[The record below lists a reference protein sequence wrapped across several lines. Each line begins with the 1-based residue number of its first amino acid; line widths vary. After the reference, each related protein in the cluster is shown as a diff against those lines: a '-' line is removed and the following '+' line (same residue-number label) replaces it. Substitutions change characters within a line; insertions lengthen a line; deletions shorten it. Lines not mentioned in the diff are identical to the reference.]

1 MGCATLSHMA
11 HSTAPLDDIF
21 GALSDPT
28 RRAVVERLGRG
39 PASVGELAQPFP
51 ITLPSFMKHLRVLE
65 DSGLVLTKKVGRTR
79 MCTLDRRRLRRLST
93 WLDQQRTVWTERT
106 DRLEHFVT
114 DTDTEETR

>member
-1 MGCATLSHMA
+1 MA
-11 HSTAPLDDIF
+11 HSSTPLDEIF

-39 PASVGELAQPFP
+39 PASVGELADPFP

-79 MCTLDRRRLRRLST
+79 MCSLDRRRLRRLST
-93 WLDQQRTVWTERT
+93 WLDHQRIVWTERT

-114 DTDTEETR
+114 DTDTEETP